1 MNREAFTNLLALGVR
16 KGASDIHFEA
26 GYPPVYRI
34 HGELLSARLD
44 RLSAEDTRSIAAIVL
59 NGEGD
64 TQLPPAMPMELDR
77 SFSITGLSRFRV
89 NILHQRGSIG
99 VVMRVI
105 PFEVR
110 DFQQLNLPVVVQ
122 TIAGARQGLVL
133 VTGATGNGK
142 SSTIAAMV
150 EHMNRSDRLHIVT
163 IEDPIEFVFG
173 DGKSVLIQRE
183 LGSDTENFQ
192 TALRSALR
200 QDPDVIMVGELRDR
214 ETAEICLK
222 AAETGHLVIS
232 SIHTPD
238 AVRSIGR
245 LVGMFPVDEQLA
257 VRGRLADN
265 LRATIS
271 QRLLPRQD
279 GAGLIPAVETMM
291 VTLSVAESIRDPQKT
306 PAIRKLIEQGRV
318 HGMQSF
324 DQHLVELVRAQL
336 ISSEVAKANAS
347 SPADLERQLMLGSDD
362 RTA

>member
-1 MNREAFTNLLALGVR
+1 VNRDAFNNLLSLGVR

-44 RLSAEDTRSIAAIVL
+44 RLSTEDTRNIAGMVL
-59 NGEGD
+59 HPDGEPEGFEF
-64 TQLPPAMPMELDR
+64 PREIDR
-77 SFSITGLSRFRV
+77 SFSVSGLARFRV
-89 NILHQRGSIG
+89 NVLRQRGSLG
-99 VVMRVI
+99 LVMRVI

-110 DFQQLNLPVVVQ
+110 DFSMLNLPTVVQ
-122 TIAGARQGLVL
+122 TITSARQGLIL

-142 SSTIAAMV
+142 SSTIAAML
-150 EHMNRSDRLHIVT
+150 EHLNRNDRLHIVT

-183 LGSDTENFQ
+183 VGVDTETFQ
-192 TALRSALR
+192 AAVRAALR

-222 AAETGHLVIS
+222 AAETGHLVITS
-232 SIHTPD
+232 LHTPD
-238 AVRSIGR
+238 AVRTIGR
-245 LVGMFPVDEQLA
+245 LVGMFPVDEQHS

-265 LRATIS
+265 LRAVIS

-291 VTLSVAESIRDPQKT
+291 VTLSVAESIRDPSKT
-306 PAIRKLIEQGRV
+306 AGIRKLIEQGRV

-336 ISSEVAKANAS
+336 ISSDVAKANAS
-347 SPADLERQLMLGSDD
+347 SSADLERVLMLGSDE
-362 RTA
+362 RQA